1 MFSLFRRSASRRE
14 ELERRRL
21 YIESYSFPP
30 ALRERIAAHSE
41 LALTSSQLSL
51 VLDGLRAW
59 FVACL
64 HAGGKTLGMPSRAVD
79 LAWHEFILM
88 TREYRSFCDE
98 AFGYYLHHTPEQT
111 MSEPMPAALQRT
123 LLATDRQPAFTAY
136 AGIPL
141 LFALD
146 SQLGLT
152 DGQTWTQE
160 DLDQLRAQE
169 SDGGSFTGFWGG
181 DGTGSGDGG
190 GSGDGSGGGSGDES
204 GSSCGGGA
212 SCGGAGGCGG
222 GSG

>member
-1 MFSLFRRSASRRE
+1 MFSLFRRSARRRE

-21 YIESYSFPP
+21 YIEGYSFPP
-30 ALRERIAAHSE
+30 ALRERIVEHSD

-64 HAGGKTLGMPSRAVD
+64 YADGKTLGMPSRAVD
-79 LAWHEFILM
+79 VAWHEFILM
-88 TREYRSFCDE
+88 TREYQSFCDE

-111 MSEPMPAALQRT
+111 MGEPMPAALQRT
-123 LLATDRQPAFTAY
+123 LLATDRQPAFTGY

-146 SQLGLT
+146 SQLGFP
-152 DGQTWTQE
+152 DGQTWTRE

-169 SDGGSFTGFWGG
+169 PDGGSFTGFSG
-181 DGTGSGDGG
+181 GDGG
-190 GSGDGSGGGSGDES
+190 GSGDGGS
-204 GSSCGGGA
+204 SSCGGGA
-212 SCGGAGGCGG
+212 SCGGGG
-222 GSG
+222 GG